1 MSCKYINIIYLN
13 NNGKCSVFQLYRRT
27 VNAAPTDRQ
36 PSGPRGQTAVLLR
49 SLTEDT
55 DRQAEREGEREKT
68 EKTDR
73 ERERDGRGRQ
83 AVGSTS
89 EFHCQQ
95 FQTGPCKMAGPGVR
109 GGESG
114 DVEQFLQHSGLLD
127 PVHMSAPGVWTLLQP
142 PFSNKC
148 PN

>member
-1 MSCKYINIIYLN
+1 M
-13 NNGKCSVFQLYRRT
+13 
-27 VNAAPTDRQ
+27 
-36 PSGPRGQTAVLLR
+36 
-49 SLTEDT
+49 
-55 DRQAEREGEREKT
+55 
-68 EKTDR
+68 TDR
-73 ERERDGRGRQ
+73 ERDRKSDRQRERQEERQTERQTERERERERESDGWGRQ

-114 DVEQFLQHSGLLD
+114 DAEQFLHHSGLLD
-127 PVHMSAPGVWTLLQP
+127 PIHMSAPGVWTLLQP
-142 PFSNKC
+142 PLPNKC